1 MDVGAVRRSVVDRG
15 LIVRLARHLVFFEN
29 LARVEDLAC
38 QADRVAELVPIS
50 ALILSLEVLLLL
62 LLRQLFTP
70 LDLCFFDLPQLII
83 FVRFLVFVGKKIVI
97 KLVSEQNANLLETE
111 VVGQDLPAVEDK
123 VRVASLSA
131 DHTGR
136 PDGLEDL
143 PLCAFKPLTSENL
156 LNFRLHKG

>member
-1 MDVGAVRRSVVDRG
+1 M
-15 LIVRLARHLVFFEN
+15 
-29 LARVEDLAC
+29 
-38 QADRVAELVPIS
+38 
-50 ALILSLEVLLLL
+50 LLL

-136 PDGLEDL
+136 PDGFEDL